1 MSLDLEEALNKLIIK
16 SDEKDEKELEP
27 ISIEEIFEYA
37 KSKEFEISKGETQIT
52 NDQWEK
58 IILPYLERTFQKLNL
73 IQIIP
78 LMNSYY
84 KMMMMI
90 IIQKLH
96 RIDMI
101 RLQEISLN
109 IEIKPCL
116 KYLQNWLLLYY
127 MNMLRI
133 VFLKELKIPI
143 TKIK

>member
-1 MSLDLEEALNKLIIK
+1 MKKSLNMQNQ
-16 SDEKDEKELEP
+16 
-27 ISIEEIFEYA
+27 
-37 KSKEFEISKGETQIT
+37 KEFEISKGETQIT